1 LSARDGRGNGLRL
14 CLITVGRDVSAQGYD
29 ALLAIL
35 TYRNIL
41 ETSLIERCANA
52 GGNVG

>member
-14 CLITVGRDVSAQGYD
+14 CLVTVRRDVSAQGYD
-29 ALLAIL
+29 AFLAIL
-35 TYRNIL
+35 TYGNIL
-41 ETSLIERCANA
+41 ETGLIERCANA